1 MNLGS
6 SERWDLRLQKNS
18 RRITQDPHCQI
29 ARRCTTIITG
39 KPHTEMSN
47 TFLACFIATSQIKNI
62 QNRGSMDSKSRHVP
76 IPTGRQAA
84 QNKLGSTPQI
94 EMNAFGGE
102 ATARASWLNLAMN
115 SIARRIRRTDELDRS
130 GSNSDHCPLV
140 VKALCLLKPSV
151 C

>member
-1 MNLGS
+1 MSVGHFVCN
-6 SERWDLRLQKNS
+6 KS

-47 TFLACFIATSQIKNI
+47 TFLACFIATSKIKNI
-62 QNRGSMDSKSRHVP
+62 QNRRSIDSKSRHVL

-94 EMNAFGGE
+94 GFNAANWVQRLGGGRE
-102 ATARASWLNLAMN
+102 ATARASLPNLAMD
-115 SIARRIRRTDELDRS
+115 SIASRIRRTDELDPS
-130 GSNSDHCPLV
+130 GSHSDRCPLV
-140 VKALCLLKPSV
+140 VKAL
-151 C
+151 